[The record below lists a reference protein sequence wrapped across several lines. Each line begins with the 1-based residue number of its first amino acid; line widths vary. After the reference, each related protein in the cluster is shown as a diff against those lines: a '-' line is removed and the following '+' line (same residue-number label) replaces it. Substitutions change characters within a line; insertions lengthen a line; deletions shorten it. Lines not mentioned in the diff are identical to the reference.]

1 GHQYADSY
9 RHEFRLLYPSVVP
22 PSQQT
27 TSSLS
32 QSNLSFQSH
41 TPSPPLVQATTSSP
55 TINNSNSSPK
65 TTISNNL
72 TRNGK
77 QPKA

>member
-1 GHQYADSY
+1 PPPPLFSTTPNIQYSPHGHHHAQPTHYNDFLSVGHQYADSY

-32 QSNLSFQSH
+32 QSNLSFQS
-41 TPSPPLVQATTSSP
+41 
-55 TINNSNSSPK
+55 
-65 TTISNNL
+65 
-72 TRNGK
+72 
-77 QPKA
+77 